1 MAISSFSFINIGSIL
16 LLQHNTTHNDDST
29 RRLLYI
35 LKIIFKLIC
44 EKATTTLNIALAFCL
59 NKHMGHIKK
68 KIVSNCFLAQS
79 YFKTSYLCSISL
91 IFDLLFGFTVIV
103 GQVFFSPKCRA
114 QFYCHFFNVIFVGSL
129 ALIQK

>member
-16 LLQHNTTHNDDST
+16 LLQHNTTHNDDSS

-44 EKATTTLNIALAFCL
+44 EKATTALNMALVFAL
-59 NKHMGHIKK
+59 HKHMGHIKNK
-68 KIVSNCFLAQS
+68 FVSNCFLAQS

-91 IFDLLFGFTVIV
+91 IFDPLFGFTVIV
-103 GQVFFSPKCRA
+103 GRGFFHP
-114 QFYCHFFNVIFVGSL
+114 NVEPNSIAIFSM
-129 ALIQK
+129 